1 MKLHFFFLFFVVC
14 FPLLTSAKFL
24 QLFDTLSS
32 ENSNN
37 NGYSDQNTQNSKGEL
52 PSLMDYLKDNSSN
65 AYSFKQ
71 IPDEIPKLSVTVPL
85 NDDYMRDSFAET
97 SVDIGSLEKQAE
109 SLINTKSKKKHKELD
124 MGKALQKTR
133 DFIQKAINDD
143 LSVGVSKDDLM
154 NLLSFSNKIL
164 EKCKGD
170 FQNCKNEEI
179 EASSTLNKNSVEET
193 HEMNNQNETLTN
205 LNNNLEAEE
214 IKENDNNNQSEN
226 EENNNNNNNNNENNE
241 NSQNNDVRENEK
253 SEEDQLNNQDKE
265 GNKKHSKKKRHSH
278 AKN

>member
-1 MKLHFFFLFFVVC
+1 MKLHFFLLFLVVC
-14 FPLLTSAKFL
+14 FPLLSSTKFL

-37 NGYSDQNTQNSKGEL
+37 NGFSEQNSQTTQNSKGEL
-52 PSLMDYLKDNSSN
+52 PSLIDYLKDNSSN
-65 AYSFKQ
+65 SYSFKQ
-71 IPDEIPKLSVTVPL
+71 IPDEIPKLSVTIPL
-85 NDDYMRDSFAET
+85 NDDYLKDSFTET

-109 SLINTKSKKKHKELD
+109 NLIHTKGKKKNKELD

-170 FQNCKNEEI
+170 FQNCKHEEMQ
-179 EASSTLNKNSVEET
+179 ASSTVNKNSEEDA
-193 HEMNNQNETLTN
+193 HETSFQNETL
-205 LNNNLEAEE
+205 LNEIKNLEDNQME
-214 IKENDNNNQSEN
+214 IKENAQKEN
-226 EENNNNNNNNNENNE
+226 EEKNNENNE
-241 NSQNNDVRENEK
+241 NSQNNDVNENEK
-253 SEEDQLNNQDKE
+253 SEEDQLNNEEKE
-265 GNKKHSKKKRHSH
+265 HNKKHSKRKRHSK
-278 AKN
+278 ARD